1 MRQGIESEKMGE
13 TAILDKTGSGQIQV
27 KPSQNYPIKKIDLKA
42 SYRIK
47 GALQEKIHMSDI
59 LLIQPPIR
67 DFYLTAKRTV
77 PYGLACI
84 AASLTDAGF
93 SVEILDGLAT
103 AKSRIIDLPP
113 EMAYLREYYEKPDI
127 SPFALFYHFRH
138 FGYSFEHIG
147 KKAKDSGAFLVG
159 ISSLFTAYSD
169 EALETARIVKKFHP
183 TCQIVLGGHH
193 PTAMP
198 EKVIE
203 CQAVDFV
210 LRGEGEAAMPALA
223 KVLNESLLSDL
234 ASVPGIVFRKPDG
247 TLHISEPAMMKNLDD
262 YPLPAMHLVKHA
274 FYKRGKK
281 GSAVIVASRGCPMKC
296 SYCCVGASSLTYRRR
311 SVESVLRE
319 IEIAVTQYDA
329 GFIDFE
335 DENLSLERKWFLELL
350 YEIKR
355 RFGGLG
361 LELRAMN
368 GLFPPS
374 LDDEE
379 IIRAMKSAGFKTL
392 NLSVGSTSSE
402 QLKKFRRP
410 DVGKA
415 VEHLILLAKKYG
427 LEVVCYVIAGAP
439 GQNAEDS
446 VSDILRLA
454 RRKVLAGVSVF
465 YPAPGSSDFA
475 LCEAEG
481 ILPERLSL
489 MRSDALP
496 ISNTTQRVESVT
508 LLRLARIANFMK
520 SLADAGDSP
529 LEGGRGVFPAQGRCL
544 CSDTPLRPP
553 QGGSFDLHDR
563 KTLGKQLLEWFLHDG
578 KIRGLTPEGEVFE
591 HKISTKLA
599 ERFTHCLDQDLRI

>member
-1 MRQGIESEKMGE
+1 M
-13 TAILDKTGSGQIQV
+13 
-27 KPSQNYPIKKIDLKA
+27 P
-42 SYRIK
+42 
-47 GALQEKIHMSDI
+47 DI

-84 AASLTDAGF
+84 AAALRDAGF

-103 AKSRIIDLPP
+103 AKSRVVDLPP
-113 EMAYLREYYEKPDI
+113 EMTYLREYYAKPDI

-169 EALETARIVKKFHP
+169 EALETARIIRKFHP

-198 EKVIE
+198 EKVME

-223 KVLNESLLSDL
+223 EILKSSPRPDL
-234 ASVPGIVFRKPDG
+234 AAVPGIVFRKPDG
-247 TLHISEPAMMKNLDD
+247 TLHISEPAMMKHLDD
-262 YPLPAMHLVKHA
+262 YPLPAMDLVKHA

-281 GSAVIVASRGCPMKC
+281 ASTVVAASRGCPMKC
-296 SYCCVGASSLTYRRR
+296 SYCCVGTSSLRYRRR

-335 DENLSLERKWFLELL
+335 DENLSLNRKWFLELL
-350 YEIKR
+350 HEIKR
-355 RFGGLG
+355 RFGG

-392 NLSVGSTSSE
+392 NLSVGTTSPE
-402 QLKKFRRP
+402 QLKRFRRP
-410 DVGKA
+410 DVGEA
-415 VEHLILLAKKYG
+415 VRHLMRLAEKYG

-446 VSDILRLA
+446 VSDIVRLA
-454 RRKVLAGVSVF
+454 RQNALVGVSVF
-465 YPAPGSSDFA
+465 YPAPGSADFA
-475 LCEAEG
+475 LCQTEG
-481 ILPERLSL
+481 LLPPHLSL

-496 ISNTTQRVESVT
+496 ISHATTRLESVT
-508 LLRLARIANFMK
+508 LLRLARIANFIK
-520 SLADAGDSP
+520 SLTDTGELLPEASLFPEDA
-529 LEGGRGVFPAQGRCL
+529 VVN
-544 CSDTPLRPP
+544 
-553 QGGSFDLHDR
+553 LHDR
-563 KTLGKQLLEWFLHDG
+563 KAVGKQLLGWFLHDG
-578 KIRGLTPEGEVFE
+578 KIRGLTPEGEIFE
-591 HKISTKLA
+591 HKVSAKLA
-599 ERFTHCLDQDLRI
+599 KKFIHCLNPDSPD